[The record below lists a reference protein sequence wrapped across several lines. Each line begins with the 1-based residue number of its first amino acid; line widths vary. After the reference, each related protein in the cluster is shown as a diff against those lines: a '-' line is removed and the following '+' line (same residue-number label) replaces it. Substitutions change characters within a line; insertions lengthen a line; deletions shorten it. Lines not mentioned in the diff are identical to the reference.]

1 MKKRIFSIFCVLCLV
16 FTMLPAT
23 AWAADS
29 VTYLT
34 WSEEQGKLVEAT
46 RDSYI
51 SLTSSSNIS
60 SLGTEDQQRW
70 YVLKGNNSRRFRI
83 EVKGD
88 VHLILSNNC
97 TLTAQQGIHVP
108 GGSSL
113 TIYAQS
119 EDADVMGK
127 LVAEPGDDYSI
138 YRMCA
143 VIGGN
148 GTDTA
153 GSITINGGNI
163 TATGKSDS
171 GAYGAAIGTG
181 CYSTSGSTDSTMAIT
196 INGGIVTAE
205 ATGGGAAI
213 GTGYRTGGGTITIN
227 GGTINATSNG
237 DGAAIGTGYTGNG
250 GTISINGG
258 TVQATSNN
266 SGAAIGVGDSGTL
279 GTVNI
284 TGGQITAAALN
295 RKASESG
302 AAIGCGYFYKTGGEI
317 NISGGTINITAG
329 YQNGIGYGHYKSSTS
344 GSSSITI
351 TITGGSIC
359 NPYQMGGTPVNDS
372 SVSVYKTKVDLSG
385 VSGIAANQAVSGSIT
400 SCDDYGFNDVYT
412 DDDTCLYLYLPAGE
426 TTATFDGNTFKG
438 TVSTGDGNV
447 LTASD
452 AAKDPVSYID
462 KTGVEYTTKYYTE
475 VTEDTSAWTT
485 GWYVVTENTAISD
498 RIEVTGNVSL
508 ILTDG
513 ATLTASAGIH
523 VPETASLDI
532 CGQSSGTGK
541 LIANASDGNAA
552 IGGKGGEK
560 ETTGT
565 ISVCSGTVEATG
577 GSGGGAG
584 IGGGANCYNGTNTRG
599 TVAIYGGTITA
610 TGGSGGAGIGTGKDG
625 QINNIIL
632 AGGTIEANGGGDSAQ
647 DIGMGGG
654 TSTLN
659 SVMEFDAGGEGFSDD
674 GGEPVLQSVSG
685 SETNYRYDLDIRG
698 GSIYTSG
705 GTEAVTAPDPYNSN
719 YGELDVDNEIVYYAE
734 ADFGTGYA
742 NQPVSG
748 TITVG
753 DSGYQYSFNGVKTDA
768 KGKLHLYAFGGEVVL
783 TANNGYTFKGTINAS
798 SNKLEVQQQPLG
810 GSISIVGNA
819 QCGETLTVNTD
830 KVTPDGAAET
840 LSYTWYRCDSSDGT
854 GATQIAGA
862 AGSTYTLTGDDA
874 GKYIKVVVASTEYSG
889 SLSATTSQVQAN
901 PATVSTA
908 PAAKD
913 NLVYTGSAQALV
925 TAGEATGGDMMYRLG
940 DSGEFS
946 ADIPTGTN
954 AGDYSVW
961 YKVVGDEN
969 HSDTDPVEVKITIAK
984 ATPAYTVPTGLTATY
999 GDTLGDVTLPE
1010 GWAWDAPNTSVGNVG
1025 DNTFSATF
1033 TPSDTD
1039 NYNTV
1044 TKNLTVAVSAK
1055 DITNAVITLGDALT
1069 YTGQEQTQQIASVIV
1084 DDLTVTTYE
1093 ISGNTGTDADT
1104 YTLTVTGTGNF
1115 TGTATKEWTI
1125 AKANY
1130 NGATDVSG
1138 TVLANWS
1145 DKVTLPAIPAGASY
1159 GTPSTTD
1166 DLTGL
1171 SIEGGVLSYTGG
1183 ESIAE
1188 GQEYEITVPVNGGQ
1202 NYVDYEITVT
1212 LTGTDKQVLTIT
1224 GVTAQGGTYNGQAQT
1239 GYTGTPSAQGFTGE
1253 FVVTYNTADGKA
1265 PTDAGTYTVTIA
1277 IPEDDAQ
1284 YVGSIVLEFA
1294 IAKKPLTVSAPSAS
1308 VYVGDSAPK
1317 LALAYTGLV
1326 DGESVTPSDT
1336 PTFTITKSDNTE
1348 ITLADAVK
1356 TAGTYTIT
1364 WSNEGITTFPNG
1376 TNYDITKNPAGTLK
1390 VSNRPVTPAPT
1401 PSGPST
1407 GGSDGWTE
1415 IEDEVDET
1423 PSGSTVTVDMN
1434 GTTEVPAEVFEAVAG
1449 KDVTLELD
1457 MGGGV
1462 KWEINGQ
1469 DIPTD
1474 LDFTDLDLGVSLN
1487 TSDIPVDVIN
1497 MVTGEKSTVQL
1508 SLAHDGE
1515 FGFTLTLT
1523 APVGTENKGLWA
1535 NLYHYNTTKKQMLFE
1550 TSAQVDSSGNVALKF
1565 THASEYA
1572 IVLDESSHELP
1583 FTDTAKGAWYQGAVE
1598 YVYRNGIMTGTSAT
1612 TFSPNTAMNRAMV
1625 AQILYNLEGQPTVTG
1640 ESTFTDSNTHWA
1652 AKAIAW
1658 AQKTGVVSGYGNNT
1672 FRPNQAVTREELAQ
1686 MLYNYAEYKQYDL
1699 TASGDLIAFP
1709 DGNNVQG
1716 WAKTAMSWA
1725 NGNQLIN
1732 GFEDDTLRP
1741 GGDSTRAQA
1750 ASILMRFDQN
1760 VVEN

>member
-23 AWAADS
+23 AWAADP

-34 WSEEQGKLVEAT
+34 WSEEQGELVEAT
-46 RDSYI
+46 CDSY
-51 SLTSSSNIS
+51 TSCSSTMS
-60 SLGTEDQQRW
+60 SALGTAGQTKW
-70 YVLKGNNSRRFRI
+70 YVFKGSYTQRFRI

-88 VHLILSNNC
+88 VRLILSNNC
-97 TLTAQQGIHVP
+97 TLTAQKGIHVP
-108 GGSSL
+108 DGSSL

-119 EDADVMGK
+119 ENESEMGK
-127 LVAEPGDDYSI
+127 LVAEPGDDYLT
-138 YRMCA
+138 YRYCA

-148 GTDTA
+148 GDDTA

-163 TATGKSDS
+163 TATGKSAS
-171 GAYGAAIGTG
+171 NAHGAAIGTG
-181 CYSTSGSTDSTMAIT
+181 SDPQQTERDSTMAIT
-196 INGGIVTAE
+196 INGGTVK
-205 ATGGGAAI
+205 ATSNSSGAAI
-213 GTGYRTGGGTITIN
+213 GTGYRTDGGTITIN

-237 DGAAIGTGYTGNG
+237 GGAAIGTGYTGNG
-250 GTISINGG
+250 GTVTINGG
-258 TVQATSNN
+258 TVKATSNR

-295 RKASESG
+295 QRKASESG

-317 NISGGTINITAG
+317 NISGGTINITDG
-329 YQNGIGYGHYKSSTS
+329 YLNGIGYGHYKSSTS

-359 NPYQMGGTPVNDS
+359 NPYQIGGTPVNS
-372 SVSVYKTKVDLSG
+372 SNAPVYKTKVDLSG
-385 VSGIAANQAVSGSIT
+385 VAGIAANQAVSGSIT
-400 SCDDYGFNDVYT
+400 DYSYGFDDVYI
-412 DDDTCLYLYLPAGE
+412 DANTCLYLYLPAGE
-426 TTATFDGNTFKG
+426 TTATFGSQTFEG
-438 TVSTGDGNV
+438 TVSAGDGNV
-447 LTASD
+447 LTASN

-462 KTGVEYTTKYYTE
+462 KTGQQYSTSYYTE
-475 VTEDTSAWTT
+475 VTDATSTWTT
-485 GWYVVTENTAISD
+485 GWYVVNGNTTISD

-532 CGQSSGTGK
+532 CGQSGGTGK
-541 LIANASDGNAA
+541 LKANAGEGNAA
-552 IGGKGGEK
+552 IGGDGGEK

-565 ISVCSGTVEATG
+565 ISICSGTVEATG
-577 GSGGGAG
+577 GSSGGAG

-610 TGGSGGAGIGTGKDG
+610 TGGNGGAGIGTGVDG

-659 SVMEFDAGGEGFSDD
+659 SVMEFDAGGEGFGDD
-674 GGEPVLQSVSG
+674 GGEPVLQSVSSG
-685 SETNYRYDLDIRG
+685 ETNYRYDLDIRG

-705 GTEAVTAPDPYNSN
+705 GTEAVTAPAPYNSN
-719 YGELDVDNEIVYYAE
+719 YGGLAVKNKIVYYAE

-753 DSGYQYSFNGVKTDA
+753 DSDYQYSFNGVKTDA
-768 KGKLHLYAFGGEVVL
+768 KGKLHLYTFGEEVVL
-783 TANNGYTFKGTINAS
+783 TADNGSTFKGTIDATNS
-798 SNKLEVQQQPLG
+798 TLTPQQQPLS
-810 GSISIVGNA
+810 GSISISGTV
-819 QCGETLTVNTD
+819 QCGETLTVNTES
-830 KVTPDGAAET
+830 VTPEDAKNSLT
-840 LSYTWYRCDSSDGT
+840 YIWYRCTSSDGT
-854 GATQIAGA
+854 EATQISDA

-874 GKYIKVVVASTEYSG
+874 GKYIKVVVASTDYSG
-889 SLSATTSQVQAN
+889 SLSAVTTSTVQKI
-901 PATVSTA
+901 PATVSAEPTA
-908 PAAKD
+908 KED
-913 NLVYTGSAQALV
+913 LVYTGSAQALV
-925 TAGEATGGDMMYRLG
+925 TAGSAEGGTMMYRLG
-940 DSGEFS
+940 DSGDFS
-946 ADIPTGTN
+946 DTVPTATN

-961 YKVVGDEN
+961 YYVKGDEN
-969 HSDTDPVEVKITIAK
+969 HSDTQPVEVKVTIAK
-984 ATPAYTVPTGLTATY
+984 ATPTYTVPADLAATY
-999 GDTLGDVTLPE
+999 GDTLADVALPDD
-1010 GWAWDAPNTSVGNVG
+1010 WAWDDAVTTSVGNVG
-1025 DNTFSATF
+1025 DNTFAATF

-1044 TKNLTVAVSAK
+1044 TKNLTVAVFAK
-1055 DITNAVITLGDALT
+1055 DITGAAITLGDALT

-1265 PTDAGTYTVTIA
+1265 PTDAGTYTATIA

-1326 DGESVTPSDT
+1326 DGESVTPSED
-1336 PTFTITKSDNTE
+1336 PVFTITKADGTVIALE
-1348 ITLADAVK
+1348 DAVK

-1364 WSNEGITTFPNG
+1364 WSNADQGFTGDE
-1376 TNYDITKNPAGTLK
+1376 NYDIQTETAGTLT
-1390 VSNRPVTPAPT
+1390 VSNRSSGGTTTYPVQVEENSQNGGVQVSPKNAVPGTLVTVTPQPAPGYELAT
-1401 PSGPST
+1401 LTVLDQYGN
-1407 GGSDGWTE
+1407 
-1415 IEDEVDET
+1415 EVDVNPLGNGNYSFKMPRSRVKVEAT
-1423 PSGSTVTVDMN
+1423 FYCTGSELCPTHHL
-1434 GTTEVPAEVFEAVAG
+1434 A
-1449 KDVTLELD
+1449 DVL
-1457 MGGGV
+1457 V
-1462 KWEINGQ
+1462 K
-1469 DIPTD
+1469 
-1474 LDFTDLDLGVSLN
+1474 
-1487 TSDIPVDVIN
+1487 
-1497 MVTGEKSTVQL
+1497 
-1508 SLAHDGE
+1508 
-1515 FGFTLTLT
+1515 
-1523 APVGTENKGLWA
+1523 
-1535 NLYHYNTTKKQMLFE
+1535 
-1550 TSAQVDSSGNVALKF
+1550 
-1565 THASEYA
+1565 
-1572 IVLDESSHELP
+1572 
-1583 FTDTAKGAWYQGAVE
+1583 AWYHDAVD
-1598 YVYRNGIMTGTSAT
+1598 YVVEHGIMTGTSAT
-1612 TFSPNTAMNRAMV
+1612 TFEPNTTLSRAMV

-1640 ESTFTDSNTHWA
+1640 ESTFTDVSGHWA
-1652 AKAIAW
+1652 IDAITW
-1658 AQKTGVVSGYGNNT
+1658 AQKTGVVDGYEDNT
-1672 FRPNQAVTREELAQ
+1672 FRPENNVTRQEFAQ
-1686 MLYNYAEYKQYDL
+1686 MMYNYAAYKDYDL
-1699 TASGDLIAFP
+1699 SAKGDLSQFT
-1709 DGNNVQG
+1709 DGDSVQE
-1716 WAKTAMSWA
+1716 WAVTAMSWA
-1725 NGNQLIN
+1725 NGNALIN
-1732 GFEDDTLRP
+1732 GHDDGTLEP
-1741 GGDSTRAQA
+1741 GGTTTRAQA

-1760 VVEN
+1760 LVEN

>member
-34 WSEEQGKLVEAT
+34 WSEEQGKLVT
-46 RDSYI
+46 DTCDSYI

-70 YVLKGNNSRRFRI
+70 YVLKGDNSSRFRI
-83 EVKGD
+83 EVKGN
-88 VHLILSNNC
+88 VHLILC
-97 TLTAQQGIHVP
+97 DGYTLTAQKGIHVP
-108 GGSSL
+108 DGSSL

-119 EDADVMGK
+119 ENESEMGK

-258 TVQATSNN
+258 TVQATSKN

-295 RKASESG
+295 QRKASESG
-302 AAIGCGYFYKTGGEI
+302 AAIGCGYFYKTDGKI
-317 NISGGTINITAG
+317 YISGGTINITAG
-329 YQNGIGYGHYKSSTS
+329 YLNGIGYGHYKSSTS

-359 NPYQMGGTPVNDS
+359 NPYQMGGTPVNGS
-372 SVSVYKTKVDLSG
+372 NAPVYKTKVDLSDVG
-385 VSGIAANQAVSGSIT
+385 GIAANQAVSGTIKDYS
-400 SCDDYGFNDVYT
+400 YGFDDVYI
-412 DDDTCLYLYLPAGE
+412 DANTCLYLYLPTGE

-438 TVSTGDGNV
+438 AVSAVDGNV
-447 LTASD
+447 LTASNV
-452 AAKDPVSYID
+452 AKDPVSYID
-462 KTGVEYTTKYYTE
+462 KTGQQYSTSYYTE
-475 VTEDTSAWTT
+475 VTDATSTWTT
-485 GWYVVTENTAISD
+485 GWYVVAGNTAISD

-532 CGQSSGTGK
+532 CGQSGGTGK
-541 LIANASDGNAA
+541 LKANAGEGNAA
-552 IGGKGGEK
+552 IGGNGGKDEA
-560 ETTGT
+560 TGT
-565 ISVCSGTVEATG
+565 ISICSGTVEATG

-599 TVAIYGGTITA
+599 TVAIYGGTVKA
-610 TGGSGGAGIGTGKDG
+610 TGGNGGAGIGTGKVG

-632 AGGTIEANGGGDSAQ
+632 AGGTIEANGDGDSAQ

-705 GTEAVTAPDPYNSN
+705 GTEAVTALDPYNSN

-734 ADFGTGYA
+734 ADFGTGYT

-753 DSGYQYSFNGVKTDA
+753 DSDYQYSFNGVKTDA
-768 KGKLHLYAFGGEVVL
+768 NGKLHLYTFGGEVVL
-783 TANNGYTFKGTINAS
+783 TADNGSTFKGTIGAANS
-798 SNKLEVQQQPLG
+798 KLTPQQQPLS
-810 GSISIVGNA
+810 GSISIVGDA
-819 QCGETLTVNTD
+819 QCGETLTVNTES
-830 KVTPDGAAET
+830 VTPDGAAET
-840 LSYTWYRCDSSDGT
+840 LTYAWYRCDSASGDNPQEIT
-854 GATQIAGA
+854 GIT
-862 AGSTYTLTGDDA
+862 SNSYTLTTEDI
-874 GKYIKVVVASTEYSG
+874 GKYIKVEVTSTEYSG
-889 SLSATTSQVQAN
+889 TLSAVTTSQVQKAA
-901 PATVSTA
+901 ATVSAEPTA
-908 PAAKD
+908 KED
-913 NLVYTGSAQALV
+913 LVYSGSAQPLV
-925 TAGEATGGDMMYRLG
+925 TAGKTE
-940 DSGEFS
+940 SGTMQYSTKENGPYDI
-946 ADIPTGTN
+946 AIPTGIN
-954 AGDYSVW
+954 AGDYTVW

-969 HSDTDPVEVKITIAK
+969 HSDTEPVKVDVTIAK
-984 ATPAYTVPTGLTATY
+984 KPLIV
-999 GDTLGDVTLPE
+999 
-1010 GWAWDAPNTSVGNVG
+1010 SVSSFSIRVG
-1025 DNTFSATF
+1025 DSA
-1033 TPSDTD
+1033 PE
-1039 NYNTV
+1039 
-1044 TKNLTVAVSAK
+1044 L
-1055 DITNAVITLGDALT
+1055 ALT
-1069 YTGQEQTQQIASVIV
+1069 YTG
-1084 DDLTVTTYE
+1084 
-1093 ISGNTGTDADT
+1093 
-1104 YTLTVTGTGNF
+1104 
-1115 TGTATKEWTI
+1115 
-1125 AKANY
+1125 
-1130 NGATDVSG
+1130 
-1138 TVLANWS
+1138 
-1145 DKVTLPAIPAGASY
+1145 
-1159 GTPSTTD
+1159 
-1166 DLTGL
+1166 
-1171 SIEGGVLSYTGG
+1171 
-1183 ESIAE
+1183 
-1188 GQEYEITVPVNGGQ
+1188 
-1202 NYVDYEITVT
+1202 
-1212 LTGTDKQVLTIT
+1212 
-1224 GVTAQGGTYNGQAQT
+1224 
-1239 GYTGTPSAQGFTGE
+1239 
-1253 FVVTYNTADGKA
+1253 
-1265 PTDAGTYTVTIA
+1265 
-1277 IPEDDAQ
+1277 
-1284 YVGSIVLEFA
+1284 
-1294 IAKKPLTVSAPSAS
+1294 
-1308 VYVGDSAPK
+1308 
-1317 LALAYTGLV
+1317 LV
-1326 DGESVTPSDT
+1326 AGESVTPSED
-1336 PTFTITKSDNTE
+1336 PVFIITKADGTVIALE
-1348 ITLADAVK
+1348 DAVK

-1364 WSNEGITTFPNG
+1364 WSNADQGFTGDE
-1376 TNYDITKNPAGTLK
+1376 NYDIQTETAGTLT
-1390 VSNRPVTPAPT
+1390 VSTRSSGGTTTYPVQVEENSQNGGVQVSPKNAVPGTLVTVTPQPT
-1401 PSGPST
+1401 PGYELAT
-1407 GGSDGWTE
+1407 LTVLDQYGN
-1415 IEDEVDET
+1415 EVDVNPLGNGNYSFKMPRSRVKVEAT
-1423 PSGSTVTVDMN
+1423 FYCTGSELCPTHHL
-1434 GTTEVPAEVFEAVAG
+1434 A
-1449 KDVTLELD
+1449 DVL
-1457 MGGGV
+1457 V
-1462 KWEINGQ
+1462 K
-1469 DIPTD
+1469 
-1474 LDFTDLDLGVSLN
+1474 
-1487 TSDIPVDVIN
+1487 
-1497 MVTGEKSTVQL
+1497 
-1508 SLAHDGE
+1508 
-1515 FGFTLTLT
+1515 
-1523 APVGTENKGLWA
+1523 
-1535 NLYHYNTTKKQMLFE
+1535 
-1550 TSAQVDSSGNVALKF
+1550 
-1565 THASEYA
+1565 
-1572 IVLDESSHELP
+1572 
-1583 FTDTAKGAWYQGAVE
+1583 AWYHDAVD
-1598 YVYRNGIMTGTSAT
+1598 YVVEHGIMTGTSAT
-1612 TFSPNTAMNRAMV
+1612 TFEPNTTLSRAMV

-1750 ASILMRFDQN
+1750 ASILMNFDLN
-1760 VVEN
+1760 VVKD

>member
-1 MKKRIFSIFCVLCLV
+1 MKRRLLSIFCALALCLGL
-16 FTMLPAT
+16 LPAT

-34 WSEEQGKLVEAT
+34 WSEEQGKLVT
-46 RDSYI
+46 DTCDSYT

-70 YVLKGNNSRRFRI
+70 YVLKGDNSSRFRI
-83 EVKGD
+83 EVKGN
-88 VHLILSNNC
+88 VHLILC
-97 TLTAQQGIHVP
+97 DGYTLTAQKGIHVP
-108 GGSSL
+108 DGSSL

-119 EDADVMGK
+119 ENESEMGK

-148 GTDTA
+148 GDDTA

-163 TATGKSDS
+163 TATGESDS
-171 GAYGAAIGTG
+171 MTYSAAIGTG
-181 CYSTSGSTDSTMAIT
+181 YDSSYNYNSTDGYRDSTMEIT

-205 ATGGGAAI
+205 TSGGGAAI
-213 GTGYRTGGGTITIN
+213 GTGYYTGGGTITIN

-237 DGAAIGTGYTGNG
+237 DGAAIGTGRVGNG

-258 TVQATSNN
+258 TVQATSNK

-295 RKASESG
+295 QRKASESG

-329 YQNGIGYGHYKSSTS
+329 YQNGIGYGHFKSSTS
-344 GSSSITI
+344 GSSSISI
-351 TITGGSIC
+351 NITGGSIC
-359 NPYQMGGTPVNDS
+359 NPYQMGGTPVNS
-372 SVSVYKTKVDLSG
+372 SGAPVYKTKVDLSG
-385 VSGIAANQAVSGSIT
+385 VRGITANQAVSGSIT
-400 SCDDYGFNDVYT
+400 GYSYGFDDVYP
-412 DDDTCLYLYLPAGE
+412 DDEACLYLYLPAGV

-438 TVSTGDGNV
+438 TVSAGDGNV
-447 LTASD
+447 LTASN

-462 KTGVEYTTKYYTE
+462 KTGQQYSTSYYTE
-475 VTEDTSAWTT
+475 VMDATSIWTT
-485 GWYVVTENTAISD
+485 GWYVVTGNTAISD

-532 CGQSSGTGK
+532 CGQSGGTGK
-541 LIANASDGNAA
+541 LKANAGDGNAA
-552 IGGKGGEK
+552 IGGNGGTNEA
-560 ETTGT
+560 TGT
-565 ISVCSGTVEATG
+565 ISICSGTVEATG

-610 TGGSGGAGIGTGKDG
+610 TGGTGGAGIGTGVDG

-659 SVMEFDAGGEGFSDD
+659 SVMEFDAGGGDFEEDE
-674 GGEPVLQSVSG
+674 GEPVLQSVSG
-685 SETNYRYDLDIRG
+685 SETNYRYDLDTRG

-768 KGKLHLYAFGGEVVL
+768 KGKLHLYTFGGEVVL

-798 SNKLEVQQQPLG
+798 SNILEVQQQPLG

-874 GKYIKVVVASTEYSG
+874 GKYIKVVVASTEYSC

-913 NLVYTGSAQALV
+913 NLVYNGKAQPLV
-925 TAGEATGGDMMYRLG
+925 TAGTATGGTMQYSTKENGPYDI
-940 DSGEFS
+940 
-946 ADIPTGTN
+946 AIPTGIN

-969 HSDTDPVEVKITIAK
+969 HSDTKPVEVKVTISRASI
-984 ATPAYTVPTGLTATY
+984 ANAEV
-999 GDTLGDVTLPE
+999 TLGGGP
-1010 GWAWDAPNTSVGNVG
+1010 
-1025 DNTFSATF
+1025 F
-1033 TPSDTD
+1033 
-1039 NYNTV
+1039 
-1044 TKNLTVAVSAK
+1044 
-1055 DITNAVITLGDALT
+1055 T
-1069 YTGQEQTQQIASVIV
+1069 YTGSEQKP
-1084 DDLTVTTYE
+1084 TVTVKLGNATLTESDYTVTYNSDC
-1093 ISGNTGTDADT
+1093 IDAGT
-1104 YTLTVTGTGNF
+1104 YTVTVTGTGNYSGEASSKPTYTITKADQAALSITSSGPATF
-1115 TGTATKEWTI
+1115 GQNYILTTSGGSGNGAVTFTVTKGTDVATIEGSTLTPIKTGTVTVTAF
-1125 AKANY
+1125 KAGDNNY
-1130 NGATDVSG
+1130 NDGTSVSVPIIINKGTYNGTKTATGS
-1138 TVLANWS
+1138 VLANWPGE
-1145 DKVTLPAIPAGASY
+1145 VTLPAIPDGASY
-1159 GTPSTTD
+1159 GTPTSSDVTGMSITD
-1166 DLTGL
+1166 
-1171 SIEGGVLSYTGG
+1171 GVLHYTGG
-1183 ESIAE
+1183 S
-1188 GQEYEITVPVNGGQ
+1188 GVTSGGTYTITVPVTGAA
-1202 NYVDYEITVT
+1202 NYVDYNITVT
-1212 LTGTDKQVLTIT
+1212 LTGSDKQTLTIT
-1224 GVTAQGGTYNGQAQT
+1224 GVTAQGGTYNGQAQA
-1239 GYTGTPSAQGFTGE
+1239 GYTGTPSAEGYTGDFT
-1253 FVVTYNTADGKA
+1253 VTYSPGDTTS
-1265 PTDAGTYTVTIA
+1265 PTNAGTYTVTIA
-1277 IPEDDAQ
+1277 IPDSDSQ
-1284 YVGSIVLEFA
+1284 YVGSTTLDFT

-1326 DGESVTPSDT
+1326 DGESVTPSED
-1336 PTFTITKSDNTE
+1336 PVFTITKADGTVIALE
-1348 ITLADAVK
+1348 DAVK
-1356 TAGTYTIT
+1356 TAGTYIIT
-1364 WSNEGITTFPNG
+1364 WSNANQDFSGADNYAITLT
-1376 TNYDITKNPAGTLK
+1376 TTGTLT
-1390 VSNRPVTPAPT
+1390 VSNRSSGGTTTYPVQVEENSQNGGVQVLPKNAVPGTLVTVTPQPAPGYELAT
-1401 PSGPST
+1401 LTVLDQYGN
-1407 GGSDGWTE
+1407 
-1415 IEDEVDET
+1415 EVDVNPLGNGNYSFKMPRSRVKVEAT
-1423 PSGSTVTVDMN
+1423 FYCTGSELCPTHHLADVLVKVWYHDAVDY
-1434 GTTEVPAEVFEAVAG
+1434 V
-1449 KDVTLELD
+1449 
-1457 MGGGV
+1457 
-1462 KWEINGQ
+1462 
-1469 DIPTD
+1469 
-1474 LDFTDLDLGVSLN
+1474 
-1487 TSDIPVDVIN
+1487 
-1497 MVTGEKSTVQL
+1497 
-1508 SLAHDGE
+1508 
-1515 FGFTLTLT
+1515 
-1523 APVGTENKGLWA
+1523 
-1535 NLYHYNTTKKQMLFE
+1535 
-1550 TSAQVDSSGNVALKF
+1550 
-1565 THASEYA
+1565 
-1572 IVLDESSHELP
+1572 
-1583 FTDTAKGAWYQGAVE
+1583 VE
-1598 YVYRNGIMTGTSAT
+1598 HGIMTGTSAT
-1612 TFSPNTAMNRAMV
+1612 TFEPNTTLSRAMV

-1640 ESTFTDSNTHWA
+1640 ESTFTDVSGHWA
-1652 AKAIAW
+1652 IDAITW
-1658 AQKTGVVSGYGNNT
+1658 AQKTGVVDGYEDNT
-1672 FRPNQAVTREELAQ
+1672 FRPENNVTRQEFAQ
-1686 MLYNYAEYKQYDL
+1686 MMYNYAAYKDYDL
-1699 TASGDLIAFP
+1699 SARGDLSQFT
-1709 DGNNVQG
+1709 DGDSVQE
-1716 WAKTAMSWA
+1716 WAVTAMSWA
-1725 NGNQLIN
+1725 NGNALIN
-1732 GFEDDTLRP
+1732 GHDDGTLEP
-1741 GGDSTRAQA
+1741 GGTTTRAQA

-1760 VVEN
+1760 LVEN